1 MNQDHRKPTFWA
13 KGMTVTNANLVVW
26 VWMIRLQ
33 VIASIGMVAVSFALP
48 DEPALRILL
57 LACWLLLAGTLL
69 SVSMAFQIVYSR
81 GSLIESK
88 PEGKDETAA

>member
-1 MNQDHRKPTFWA
+1 MNKDGRIQSFWA
-13 KGMTVTNANLVVW
+13 KGMAISNAKLVAW

-33 VIASIGMVAVSFALP
+33 VIASIAIVGASFVLP
-48 DEPALRILL
+48 QEPALRLLL

-69 SVSMAFQIVYSR
+69 SFSVAFQIVYSR

-88 PEGKDETAA
+88 PE